1 MRCIILLLFGVLLAG
16 CQTLQNSGSSTDEI
30 RRLKDNRGDRDKKQE
45 HQLKKTAA
53 KTTAILQAEKAR
65 DQDPDNPEKWFNLGM
80 LYWHD
85 YEEHVRPFS
94 RDQAIKSFQSVL
106 KIIPGNVSTIK
117 ALYKI
122 YYRSLILGDIESFVP
137 AKNYFNQLTP
147 EDQKSL
153 NPPSFAQYIHFHYQ
167 QEKEKKVN
175 YALLHKILLQAIQE
189 QPYAEAS
196 YIQLSKLYAKQ
207 FHYPLAIATLNL
219 GFERNPEST
228 DLLKAIASTYE
239 ARASA
244 ESCHYENSQFIDKAS
259 YYYLKAIP
267 LQADSA
273 ELHLGLARLFM
284 DRNLPQLSAYETEI
298 LLSIQPTAA
307 NYAFAAHNFA
317 FMGEQDLAYRYIE
330 LAKTAG
336 LLSSNPAYFEVYMT
350 SGDWLKAALS
360 FTDYV
365 QSQKRLSV
373 YDAIKAD
380 IITQQSKVNLSR
392 LTSKKDLVYANDWQ
406 ALLHAWWQGEIAQE
420 KLASFATNKC
430 EKTELYFYTGYKA
443 LQSGNKVI
451 AKDAFIK
458 SIEQNTY
465 RFIERPLAK
474 RFLINL

>member
-1 MRCIILLLFGVLLAG
+1 MRCILLLLLGVLLVG
-16 CQTLQNSGSSTDEI
+16 CQSLQNSGNSTATDI
-30 RRLKDNRGDRDKKQE
+30 SQLNKNSRDKKQDD
-45 HQLKKTAA
+45 KFKKSFAKTAA
-53 KTTAILQAEKAR
+53 IIQAEKAR
-65 DQDPDNPEKWFNLGM
+65 DQDPDDPERWFNLGM

-106 KIIPGNVSTIK
+106 KIMPGNVSTIK

-175 YALLHKILLQAIQE
+175 YSLLHKILLQAIQE
-189 QPYAEAS
+189 QPYSEVS
-196 YIQLSKLYAKQ
+196 YVQLSKLYAKQ

-244 ESCHYENSQFIDKAS
+244 ESCHYENARFIDKAS
-259 YYYLKAIP
+259 HHYLKAIP

-284 DRNLPQLSAYETEI
+284 DRNLPQLAANETQI
-298 LLSIQPTAA
+298 LLSLKSDAA
-307 NYAFAAHNFA
+307 NYAFAAHNYA
-317 FMGEQDLAYRYIE
+317 FMGKRDLAYRYIE

-336 LLSSNPAYFEVYMT
+336 LLSSNSAYYEIYMT

-360 FTDYV
+360 FTDYI
-365 QSQKRLSV
+365 QSQKRLAV
-373 YDAIKAD
+373 YDVIKAD
-380 IITQQSKVNLSR
+380 IIAQQSKVNLSR
-392 LTSKKDLVYANDWQ
+392 LASNKNLVYANDWQ
-406 ALLHAWWQGEIAQE
+406 ALLHAWWQGEISQE
-420 KLASFATNKC
+420 KLASFASNKC
-430 EKTELYFYTGYKA
+430 EKTELYFYAGYKA
-443 LQSGNKVI
+443 LQSGDKVA

-474 RFLINL
+474 RFLLSL